1 MKDARIDSP
10 DSPDVLL
17 SFRWKEGKNTHGVT
31 GLLAAEGRRNNYGT
45 HASLSRYDIHNTL
58 VAAGP
63 DIRAAF
69 RDTLPTANVDVAPT
83 ILHLLGIPGAD
94 KMDGRILR
102 EALAGVEFPAPKPET
117 KTIEVTAPAAVGT
130 WRQYLKITTLG
141 DHTYLD
147 EGNSGPVPK

>member
-1 MKDARIDSP
+1 MPAHVDRPDADAREHLRADP
-10 DSPDVLL
+10 DG
-17 SFRWKEGKNTHGVT
+17 RGRGAC
-31 GLLAAEGRRNNYGT
+31 LAAEGRRNNYGT

-63 DIRAAF
+63 DIRAGF

-94 KMDGRILR
+94 QMDGRILR
-102 EALAGVEFPAPKPET
+102 EALAGVEFAAPKPET
-117 KTIEVTAPAAVGT
+117 KTLEVSTPTAVGT